1 MHRRHIG
8 PLPVRGGRQS
18 PLRLPSRPV
27 SRSSLTVRP
36 LRPRA
41 PRRLSSRLVSKLA
54 VMTVVAATVVA
65 VPVRAQSASVALAE
79 IRDQILY
86 ARYDEAIASAQ
97 SFLERT
103 DLDARNRAVG
113 LEVLATAHIANRDQT
128 AADQTL
134 RELYRLDPGHRLTDG
149 DASPLVQAAFQ
160 RARERLPDTI
170 AVRLVHATPTLST
183 RESPEIRVGV
193 SEGLEA
199 VQEIRIAYRTGSSPR
214 FANLVLNVDGSSAVG
229 RLPLVGTPDQAQRI
243 EYFVLALAPSGTP
256 LAQLGDEAEPLALVV
271 PPERRE
277 VVVAPPPPAPPPAPE
292 VEETSSS
299 KGWIG
304 AVVGVVVAA
313 AAAVTVAYLL
323 RDEAP
328 SGSLGGVSL
337 RF

>member
-1 MHRRHIG
+1 MH
-8 PLPVRGGRQS
+8 
-18 PLRLPSRPV
+18 PLRSRVP
-27 SRSSLTVRP
+27 RQLT
-36 LRPRA
+36 
-41 PRRLSSRLVSKLA
+41 SRLARRLA
-54 VMTVVAATVVA
+54 VMTVFAATLFA
-65 VPVRAQSASVALAE
+65 ATLVPVHVHAQSASVALAE

-86 ARYDEAIASAQ
+86 ARYDDAIAAAQ
-97 SFLERT
+97 SFLQRT
-103 DLDARNRAVG
+103 DLDARSRAVG
-113 LEVLATAHIANRDQT
+113 LEVLATAHIANRDQA

-170 AVRLVHATPTLST
+170 AVRLVHATPTLSA
-183 RESPEIRVGV
+183 RESPEIRVDV

-229 RLPLVGTPDQAQRI
+229 RLPLVGSPDQAQRI

-256 LAQLGDEAEPLALVV
+256 LAQLGDEAEPLALEV

-277 VVVAPPPPAPPPAPE
+277 IVVATPPPPPAE

-299 KGWIG
+299 KGWVG
-304 AVVGVVVAA
+304 VVVGVIVAA